1 MAQTFKWY
9 LNSSLTTELTTLS
22 QAFGSDGSD
31 GAIDKLVYLGS
42 TTSAKK
48 ILAASDPG
56 VDPIPIYVAD
66 GDGSGTG
73 QAATGVK
80 LALTQGDL
88 DTAVAGA
95 AIDGPAQILSGVAQ
109 ALPVW
114 IRREPNNLTE
124 GTYSDLTT
132 EFGPVVE
139 RAA

>member
-42 TTSAKK
+42 TTTGKK

-56 VDPIPIYVAD
+56 VDAIPISIAD
-66 GDGSGTG
+66 DDGSGTWP
-73 QAATGVK
+73 AATGVK

-114 IRREPNNLTE
+114 IRRDPNNLTE
-124 GTYSDLTT
+124 GTYDDLSIA
-132 EFGPVVE
+132 FGPVVE
-139 RAA
+139 RAV

>member
-42 TTSAKK
+42 TTSLKK

-56 VDPIPIYVAD
+56 VDAIPISIAD
-66 GDGSGTG
+66 DDGSGTG
-73 QAATGVK
+73 QAATSVK

-88 DTAVAGA
+88 DTAVGGA

-114 IRREPNNLTE
+114 IRRDPSNLTV
-124 GTYSDLTT
+124 GTYDDLTIT
-132 EFGPVVE
+132 FGPVVE

>member
-1 MAQTFKWY
+1 MTATFKWY
-9 LNSSLTTELTTLS
+9 LNSSLTTVITKLS
-22 QAFGSDGSD
+22 QAFADDGSD
-31 GAIDKLVYLGS
+31 GAKDRMVYIAS
-42 TTSAKK
+42 TTSSKA
-48 ILAASDPG
+48 ILASSDPG
-56 VDPIPIYVAD
+56 VDAIPIYIGD

-88 DTAVAGA
+88 DTAVGGA

-114 IRREPNNLTE
+114 IRRDPNNLTE
-124 GTYSDLTT
+124 GTYDDLTI

-139 RAA
+139 RSV

>member
-22 QAFGSDGSD
+22 QAFASDGSD

-42 TTSAKK
+42 TTSSKK

-56 VDPIPIYVAD
+56 VDAIPIFISD
-66 GDGSGTG
+66 DDGSGTG
-73 QAATGVK
+73 QAATGVM

-88 DTAVAGA
+88 DNAVAGA

-109 ALPVW
+109 ALHVW
-114 IRREPNNLTE
+114 IRRDPNNLTE
-124 GTYSDLTT
+124 GTYDDLTIS
-132 EFGPVVE
+132 FGPVVE

>member
-9 LNSSLTTELTTLS
+9 LNSSLTTEVTMLS
-22 QAFGSDGSD
+22 QVFGSDGLD
-31 GAIDKLVYLGS
+31 GAIDKLVYIGS
-42 TTSAKK
+42 TASSKK
-48 ILAASDPG
+48 MLAASNPG
-56 VDPIPIYVAD
+56 VDAIPIFIAD
-66 GDGSGTG
+66 DDGSGTG

-114 IRREPNNLTE
+114 IRRDPNNLTE
-124 GTYSDLTT
+124 GTYDDMTVK
-132 EFGPVVE
+132 FGPFVE